1 MKTKLILSL
10 LFLAFLQSCTPEFP
24 DTPKE
29 TVEYIQDD
37 ITTLVVPTG
46 HDLRP
51 LALQNTNINLSENS
65 RADMVNIKMFKV
77 ENETYTLM
85 YEGFIDKNTTI
96 SNVIKVPNHVALIA
110 VQADLATGTR
120 EWLVTPSEIQNLKIE
135 DEERID
141 TEEGKTASSTKIS
154 AKSNDDNPPTWN
166 CNDYA
171 AFNGNDD
178 GDYSISTT
186 STQGLNVNKKTTIYI
201 CNGGSW
207 SPSYLN
213 DNNNKLT
220 IYVAQGGTLKL
231 SGNFNSTIY
240 NDGTFNGVNLG
251 MSKDSEVDS
260 WGITNITGN
269 LNTDSKKVNVYGG
282 TFNVSGSFN
291 LNSNGKFYNDG
302 GEVNIGGHF
311 TTSGKFHNKENSA
324 LNVAGNFTVNAGEFE
339 NECRTIISG
348 HFINNKQAEFSN
360 ASYTVITGSLINNS
374 NIDIKI
380 QEGSILKCASIMSNG
395 KIKGDKAYSVIETG
409 KITFNGNNSFQ
420 GSLDICSDYYTE
432 SMGKNDVINTCST
445 FISVGAC
452 SPGFNSAIDNDND
465 GVIEG
470 VDVDDANPNVSS
482 YNYPQGQN
490 TYFTSLYE
498 DLYPCMGDY
507 DLNDLVHNYSYKEG
521 VNQNAMISQIEFDYK
536 FPAMGANFNNSFVLR
551 VIDEDDDAVLTL
563 NNTDAYAS
571 TEITRLH
578 DSQNNTTLFIFNN
591 LKTIYT
597 DQSGAIINT
606 VNIDYDNIPVISG
619 KVTNINGAYDEF
631 MLKNGE
637 LGQEIHPLYN
647 SFHKDYPALNAPTMY
662 NDSSNFL
669 NCSDNSSG
677 NSLFVNSNKF
687 PWVLN
692 DLPVDLPWATEGV
705 SILEAYPNFDDF
717 VISKPGL
724 DWYTDKNGN
733 RRKDK
738 LKNINK

>member
-1 MKTKLILSL
+1 MKTRLILSL
-10 LFLAFLQSCTPEFP
+10 FFIAFLQSCSPEFT

-37 ITTLVVPTG
+37 ITTLVVPEG

-77 ENETYTLM
+77 ENDTQVLL
-85 YEGFIDKNTTI
+85 YEGFINKEKSI
-96 SNVIKVPNHVALIA
+96 SNITKIPNHVELIA

-120 EWLVTPSEIQNLKIE
+120 EWLVTPDELQNLKIE
-135 DEERID
+135 DEERVD
-141 TEEGKTASSTKIS
+141 TEEGKTTTDTKIS

-166 CNDYA
+166 CNDYPE
-171 AFNGNDD
+171 FDGNDD
-178 GDYSISTT
+178 GDYSITNSSTK
-186 STQGLNVNKKTTIYI
+186 GINVNKKTNIYI
-201 CNGGSW
+201 CDGGSW

-231 SGNFNSTIY
+231 TGNFNSTVY

-251 MSKDSEVDS
+251 MNKNSKLDS
-260 WGITNITGN
+260 WGTTNITGS
-269 LNTDSKKVNVYGG
+269 LNTSSKDVNVYSGVFNISG
-282 TFNVSGSFN
+282 TLN
-291 LNSNGKFYNDG
+291 LNSNGHFDNDG
-302 GEVNIGGHF
+302 GQVNIGGHVNS
-311 TTSGKFHNKENSA
+311 SGKFHNKENSQ
-324 LNVAGNFTVNAGEFE
+324 LNIAGNFSINSGEFE
-339 NECRTIISG
+339 NECKTVISG
-348 HFINNKQAEFSN
+348 NLINNKQAEFSN
-360 ASYTVITGSLINNS
+360 ASYTVITGALINNS

-380 QEGSILKCASIMSNG
+380 QEGSIFKCASIMSNG

-445 FISVGAC
+445 FISVGTC
-452 SPGFNSAIDNDND
+452 SPGFNAAIDNDND

-470 VDVDDANPNVSS
+470 VDVNDANPNVSS
-482 YNYPQGQN
+482 YNYPQGEN
-490 TYFTSLYE
+490 SFYTSLYE

-521 VNQNAMISQIEFDYK
+521 VNQNAMITEIEFDYK

-571 TEITRLH
+571 SEITRLH
-578 DSQNNTTLFIFNN
+578 DTQNNTTLFIFNN

-597 DQSGAIINT
+597 DNSGAIINT
-606 VNIDYDNIPVISG
+606 VNIDYANIPVISG
-619 KVTNINGAYDEF
+619 KVTNMNGAYDEF

-637 LGQEIHPLYN
+637 LGQEIHPVYN
-647 SFHKDYPALNAPTMY
+647 VLHSNYPALNLPTMY

-677 NSLFVNSNKF
+677 NTLFVNSNNF
-687 PWVLN
+687 PWVLS
-692 DLPVDLPWATEGV
+692 DLPVDLPWSKEGV

-717 VISKPGL
+717 VMSNPNL
-724 DWYTDKNGN
+724 DWYSDKNGN
-733 RRKDK
+733 RVKDK
-738 LKNINK
+738 LNN